1 MSVQVEVVED
11 PAATCAE
18 MMLDLARAGGHL
30 VLSGGSTPRRAYELA
45 AADPGAWNGAN
56 LWFGDERCVPPDDER
71 SNFRMF
77 KEALLDRIGEHAAGA
92 VVHRIQGEL
101 GPDPA
106 ADAYERELRAAGP
119 PHLGLVLLG
128 IGPDGHT
135 ASLFP
140 DQPALRERSRL
151 VVGVPEAG
159 LEPFVPRV
167 TLTLP
172 AIAAAQRIVFLV
184 AGESKAEIVARVF
197 GAGVK
202 PDPNL
207 PSTLLVA
214 MSERITLLA
223 DPAAAAQL

>member
-1 MSVQVEVVED
+1 
-11 PAATCAE
+11 
-18 MMLDLARAGGHL
+18 
-30 VLSGGSTPRRAYELA
+30 
-45 AADPGAWNGAN
+45 
-56 LWFGDERCVPPDDER
+56 
-71 SNFRMF
+71 
-77 KEALLDRIGEHAAGA
+77 
-92 VVHRIQGEL
+92 
-101 GPDPA
+101 
-106 ADAYERELRAAGP
+106 
-119 PHLGLVLLG
+119 
-128 IGPDGHT
+128 
-135 ASLFP
+135 
-140 DQPALRERSRL
+140 